1 MNKYL
6 VSSLKHRAHIKK
18 PIQTPNDGGGFDRGY
33 ATVDSFWMGLK
44 MESSYIRAVRGEN
57 TGEGITQIGIAR
69 FQALQYLG
77 KAFSAGYSTGFN
89 TIADINFI
97 KSNYFIF
104 IEENSSTRGRMFR
117 IMGFARDEKNRQWIS
132 IQLQEIEEQ
141 GTGYKI

>member
-1 MNKYL
+1 MGKYL
-6 VSSLKHRAHIKK
+6 VNDLHYRAHIKK

-33 ATVDSFWMGLK
+33 TTVDSFWMGLK
-44 MESSYIRAVRGEN
+44 MESAYIRAIRGEN
-57 TGEGITQIGIAR
+57 TGEGVTQIGIAR

-77 KAFSAGYSTGFN
+77 KSFTKGYSVGFN

-104 IEENSSTRGRMFR
+104 VEEDSSTRGRMFR
-117 IMGFARDEKNRQWIS
+117 IMGFARDEIYRQWIN